1 MIVEKLFPSGAKR
14 SQTSGVTRPASWF
27 VDWVRGGPEALSGVQ
42 VNADSALTVSA
53 IWRGISLVAGD
64 VAKTPMYL
72 YRRQGQGKQ
81 IADRHPAY
89 QLIRR
94 KPNPWMTA
102 FDFKRTMTAHAI
114 MAGSG
119 YAWID
124 EHDGRTILRLL
135 QPSSTWRDVASRQSV
150 TYITVLD
157 GTAYAVPSEAM
168 LHLRNLTWDGVTG
181 IGVVQKAREALG
193 LSIAAERYG
202 AAYFGNSARPNV
214 AITYPT
220 TLTREKK
227 IEMRESWER
236 AHRGIGNSNK
246 VAILEGGVDFK
257 EFGATNE
264 EAQFLATREFQI
276 RDIANWIGVPPH
288 MLGDTTRTAYASIE
302 QENKSYLQVSLD
314 YWMTAWEEEC
324 WEKLLTP
331 AEKASEEY
339 VFEFLR
345 KRLISMDA
353 KAEQEVLTLQ
363 LNNGSLTVDEVRAMD
378 NRDPLP
384 GGRGAYHRMPLNL
397 GIIGEDG
404 LPQGVTKPEPAAP
417 VPDDT
422 DGDDDPEP
430 NDEPNDDSDDDR
442 RARAVAVLEDA
453 VRRCIRRVT
462 HTAKAAAKKPRR
474 FTAWLDAIPAEHTN
488 PIRDVL
494 VMPLWAATGCD
505 RAEAGH
511 HAAAA
516 TEAILSRVAAE
527 LLDVTGQATH
537 DQLEA
542 AVAERMASLEF
553 AAADFAA
560 QFTQREGASHGT
572 QTD

>member
-1 MIVEKLFPSGAKR
+1 MIVDKLFPRAAR
-14 SQTSGVTRPASWF
+14 NQTSGVTKPASWF
-27 VDWVRGGPEALSGVQ
+27 VDWARGGPEALSGVQ
-42 VNADSALTVSA
+42 VNADSALTVSS

-64 VAKTPMYL
+64 VAKTPVYL

-81 IADRHPAY
+81 VADRHPAY
-89 QLIRR
+89 GLIRH
-94 KPNPWMTA
+94 KPNPWMNA
-102 FDFKRTMTAHAI
+102 FDFKRTVTAHAI
-114 MAGSG
+114 MAGNG

-124 EHDGRTILRLL
+124 KFDGRTILRLL
-135 QPSSTWRDVASRQSV
+135 QPSSTWRDTVNKQGV

-157 GTAYAVPSEAM
+157 GKAYAVAAEEM
-168 LHLRNLTWDGVTG
+168 LHIRNLTWDGVTG

-202 AAYFGNSARPNV
+202 AAFFGNSARPNV
-214 AITYPT
+214 AIKYPT
-220 TLTREKK
+220 TMTPEKK
-227 IEMRESWER
+227 AEMRESWER
-236 AHRGIGNSNK
+236 AYRGIHNSNK
-246 VAILEGGVDFK
+246 VAILEGGIELQ

-314 YWMTAWEEEC
+314 YWMTAWEEEL

-331 AEKASEEY
+331 VEKASDEY

-384 GGRGAYHRMPLNL
+384 GGRGSYHRMPLNL
-397 GIIGEDG
+397 GVIGEDG
-404 LPQGVTKPEPAAP
+404 LPQGVAKP
-417 VPDDT
+417 VPTPPADT
-422 DGDDDPEP
+422 NPADTPP
-430 NDEPNDDSDDDR
+430 DEPVDDDDSDDDR
-442 RARAVAVLEDA
+442 QARAVAVLEDA
-453 VRRCIRRVT
+453 VRRCIRRVA

-474 FTAWLDAIPAEHTN
+474 FIAWLETIPAEHTG

-494 VMPLWAATGCD
+494 VVPLWAATGCD
-505 RAEAGH
+505 RAEAGQ
-511 HAAAA
+511 HASAA
-516 TEAILSRVAAE
+516 TEAILARVAAD
-527 LLDVTGQATH
+527 LLDVSGQATH
-537 DQLEA
+537 EQLEA
-542 AVAERMASLEF
+542 GVAERMAALEF

-560 QFTQREGASHGT
+560 EFTEKGKDNGNQA
-572 QTD
+572 D